1 MSISILDRHFEGP
14 FADSFSLK
22 NLPGVYVILGNN
34 GGDNWEVVDVGESD
48 DVRWRVENHDRKK
61 DWQRQELATLAV
73 AALYTR
79 DDRGELEREI
89 RNFYAPLCGV
99 M

>member
-1 MSISILDRHFEGP
+1 MSISILERHFEGP

-22 NLPGVYVILGNN
+22 NLPGIYVILGNN

-79 DDRGELEREI
+79 DDRRELEREI
-89 RNFYAPLCGV
+89 RNFYTPLCGV

>member
-1 MSISILDRHFEGP
+1 MSVSILDRPFEGP
-14 FADSFSLK
+14 FADTFSLK
-22 NLPGVYVILGNN
+22 NLPGIYVILGNN

-48 DVRWRVENHDRKK
+48 DVRRRVENHDRKK
-61 DWQRQELATLAV
+61 DWQQQKLATLAV

-79 DDRGELEREI
+79 GERRELEQEI
-89 RNFYAPLCGV
+89 RNFYIPLCGV